1 MRLYKKEK
9 KTHIQIHQEDK
20 LERIKRI
27 YDDKKVKQVLAVEKA
42 WDKYAMLRLEKGED
56 AFYIIFN
63 DYLIRFLMRSTL
75 NKFENAWKNKRIFRD
90 DFESIFW
97 EKLWHVCQ
105 EHSWNDEY
113 YLYEKIRKSLECTGC
128 NLVKSKLTTDKRK
141 ANHQNVDLM
150 ADLEKIDSSFRIEGD
165 VEIKLLIKQYCSDIE
180 VDLITT
186 YLESPHLSYRDL
198 GCLYGVNHPEK
209 VRRTIESAKRRL
221 REGIDW

>member
-1 MRLYKKEK
+1 MKLYTREK
-9 KTHIQIHQEDK
+9 KTYIQLQQEEK

-27 YDDKKVKQVLAVEKA
+27 YNDRKVKQVLAVEKT

-63 DYLIRFLMRSTL
+63 DYLIRSLMRSIL

-90 DFESIFW
+90 DFESVFW
-97 EKLWHVCQ
+97 EKLWHVCR

-128 NLVKSKLTTDKRK
+128 NLVKSRLTTDKRK

-150 ADLEKIDSSFRIEGD
+150 ADLEKIDSPFRIESAI
-165 VEIKLLIKQYCSDIE
+165 EIKLLIKQYCNGIE
-180 VDLITT
+180 EDLITS
-186 YLESPHLSYRDL
+186 YIGSPSLSYREL
-198 GCLYGVNHPEK
+198 GRLYGINHPER
-209 VRRTIESAKRRL
+209 VRRILNSAKMKL
-221 REGIDW
+221 REIT